1 MIAKASANADS
12 LGIGSQDNTT
22 PGGEPERTAMVPRHY
37 LSPTGLRAV
46 NARAAALREYL
57 WARRA
62 MRQVVAAWVAR

>member
-1 MIAKASANADS
+1 
-12 LGIGSQDNTT
+12 
-22 PGGEPERTAMVPRHY
+22 MVPRHY

-62 MRQVVAAWVAR
+62 MRQVVAAWGAR

>member
-1 MIAKASANADS
+1 MIPAC
-12 LGIGSQDNTT
+12 
-22 PGGEPERTAMVPRHY
+22 Y

-46 NARAAALREYL
+46 KARAAALREYL